1 MALGITIP
9 QLAVAIRLT
18 TCPTED
24 LVEPELGI
32 LTRQHSVAESMIER
46 YANGAPS
53 DVKDEA
59 AVLMVG
65 HLYEMPIGQRSH
77 ANAMRQSGA
86 MSLLSFWRTAGSTIV
101 GVPEPADVDDG
112 DDTVPLTPETP
123 STPVVGPHPGTHYRY
138 IGWSLDTVVTPGE
151 VANGQQYS
159 GDDLTIPDGG
169 PGYVWFVVEAAAG
182 YPDALYYAGNPTNLI
197 GVYTQQA
204 GVVTVNMVDHLVGI
218 SASLLG
224 ENAEGI
230 VIQLRYNP

>member
-1 MALGITIP
+1 M
-9 QLAVAIRLT
+9 AIRIT
-18 TCPTED
+18 TDPTED
-24 LVEPELGI
+24 LVEPVLGI
-32 LTRQHSVAESMIER
+32 LTRQRSVAESMIER
-46 YANGAPS
+46 YANGAPT

-59 AVLMVG
+59 AVLTVG
-65 HLYEMPIGQRSH
+65 HLYEMPVGQRNH

-86 MSLLSFWRTAGSTIV
+86 MSLLAFWRSPTSAVVGITDETA
-101 GVPEPADVDDG
+101 DDDDG
-112 DDTVPLTPETP
+112 DGGAGTATPETP
-123 STPVVGPHPGTHYRY
+123 LTPAVGPHPGTHYRY
-138 IGWSLDTVVTPGE
+138 IGWSLDTTVTPGE

-169 PGYVWFVVEAAAG
+169 PGYVWFAVEADAG

-204 GVVTVNMVDHLVGI
+204 GVVTVNQVDHLVGI